1 MSGSH
6 LHYCRDGNTSFP
18 IYESPHE
25 IKRLQKPSAYI
36 PPSPPPPSLLQPT
49 WLPIYLHPL
58 AGGIIQFTAAIISVV
73 GAEYTEFL
81 AEFALTTQP
90 AQWLIGNAQFSQA
103 SARHALIAWTDL
115 QPV

>member
-1 MSGSH
+1 M
-6 LHYCRDGNTSFP
+6 
-18 IYESPHE
+18 
-25 IKRLQKPSAYI
+25 
-36 PPSPPPPSLLQPT
+36 
-49 WLPIYLHPL
+49 
-58 AGGIIQFTAAIISVV
+58 